1 MLHAEHAHLCYA
13 LPTSQILPELYSASV
28 ITSDQMDE
36 VDAGSTRLRKNGIL
50 LRKLA
55 DYRRY
60 PVRDLCSALDKF
72 KPFKHLA
79 KDLKEGQL

>member
-1 MLHAEHAHLCYA
+1 
-13 LPTSQILPELYSASV
+13 
-28 ITSDQMDE
+28 MDE